1 MAKVDRLKARARQH
15 EANGEYGQALYLYE
29 RALRQLE
36 NAEDALPDPMLFV
49 RVADL
54 TYRRGQRDR
63 ARDLYVKAAA
73 HFREQG
79 LLNNAVAVW
88 KRVERTFPE
97 ELEPLWRLAELHL
110 DLNLA
115 AEAKEHVRELLERM
129 RRAGRS
135 AEAVE
140 VAERFLARSY
150 DEEVE
155 SWLRDL
161 QGGSG
166 SVRTGSSGAGAPEG
180 GSEQSGS

>member
-36 NAEDALPDPMLFV
+36 NAEDELPDPMLFV

-54 TYRRGQRDR
+54 THRRGQGDR

-88 KRVERTFPE
+88 KRIERAFPE

-110 DLNLA
+110 DLNLT
-115 AEAKEHVRELLERM
+115 AEAKDHLRELLERM
-129 RRAGRS
+129 RRAGRKS
-135 AEAVE
+135 EAVGL
-140 VAERFLARSY
+140 AERFLARSY

-161 QGGSG
+161 QAGDG
-166 SVRTGSSGAGAPEG
+166 SVRTGSAGTGSLEEESEAEGA
-180 GSEQSGS
+180 